1 MACEASRP
9 LTLKSQQVQK
19 RDELITQRA
28 FALSS
33 YTGITDLV
41 RGRRLIP

>member
-1 MACEASRP
+1 MACVASRP
-9 LTLKSQQVQK
+9 LTLKSPK
-19 RDELITQRA
+19 FKNAEHSRES
-28 FALSS
+28 FCPFFS